1 MTVASYPVPEI
12 GRPTRRTMPDNTA
25 KQPSPPSSPTIDD
38 IVRDV
43 EPMGDLSRFL
53 IDDMTPEEEDEF
65 FSILE
70 TA

>member
-1 MTVASYPVPEI
+1 
-12 GRPTRRTMPDNTA
+12 MPDNTA
-25 KQPSPPSSPTIDD
+25 RQPSSSSTPTMDEIL
-38 IVRDV
+38 RDL

-70 TA
+70 SA

>member
-1 MTVASYPVPEI
+1 
-12 GRPTRRTMPDNTA
+12 MPDNTA
-25 KQPSPPSSPTIDD
+25 KQPSPPSSATIDD

-53 IDDMTPEEEDEF
+53 IEDMTPEEEDEF

>member
-1 MTVASYPVPEI
+1 
-12 GRPTRRTMPDNTA
+12 MPDNIA
-25 KQPSPPSSPTIDD
+25 RQPSPGASPTIDD

-53 IDDMTPEEEDEF
+53 IDDMTPAEEDEF